1 LLLEF
6 IFIGIFVFVIS
17 YLIFFILRSSIKAE
31 KDFSL
36 DVYRYL
42 SRRYSK
48 TVIVDYGGISTDPII
63 QSRDAGPFKL
73 VEVKVVTH
81 KETNRTDQ
89 DLILRGEV
97 DHRKYQKGDN
107 EPFNLSLSLESRWD
121 KIPRYKKT
129 SRQEV
134 EIGIP
139 RFDDRFLILT
149 ENLLFAQNMLVRAD
163 LGKLILR
170 SFDLEGFDLGRVQDV
185 PVIQV
190 RMETMSS
197 NSFVQAFNILLG
209 TVGALS
215 ETGYLTRGIRKREKN
230 YLPPPSRI
238 PKAEKEIPIYEEIR
252 IVSNDKQEKVVST
265 NEETGK
271 IAESYLEISADFDKP
286 IEKIVPVKPV
296 STESPYQPL
305 FSSIRYQAKKVEFE
319 PSQVKIFTFS
329 RAAQEI
335 VVIFPSEELAHFN
348 ISSVLSPSLDFEL
361 QIKFQEKARST
372 DWSDSWKDITISGH
386 PKIIE
391 KLELHTGIAHRI
403 TSTGHCTITTKGQL
417 NKGIDVEITVPQTI
431 RGVNAGYSLL
441 KDIIWFFELIFI

>member
-1 LLLEF
+1 M
-6 IFIGIFVFVIS
+6 S
-17 YLIFFILRSSIKAE
+17 YLIFFLLRSSIKAE

-73 VEVKVVTH
+73 VEVKVITH
-81 KETNRTDQ
+81 KELNRTDQ

-97 DHRKYQKGDN
+97 DPRKYQKGEN

-121 KIPRYKKT
+121 KMSQHGK
-129 SRQEV
+129 EV

-139 RFDDRFLILT
+139 RFDDRFLIISENSLFSQ
-149 ENLLFAQNMLVRAD
+149 NLLVRTD

-170 SFDLEGFDLGRVQDV
+170 SFDLEGFDLRWVQDV

-197 NSFVQAFNILLG
+197 NSFVQAYNILLG

-215 ETGYLTRGIRKREKN
+215 ETGYLTRGTRKRKKIDH
-230 YLPPPSRI
+230 PPPSRI
-238 PKAEKEIPIYEEIR
+238 SKLEKEIPIYEEIQQ
-252 IVSNDKQEKVVST
+252 VSNDKQEKVVSIK
-265 NEETGK
+265 GK
-271 IAESYLEISADFDKP
+271 PVEIEESYLEIPTDYEKP
-286 IEKIVPVKPV
+286 IDEVVPAKPV
-296 STESPYQPL
+296 STESPYKPL

-335 VVIFPSEELAHFN
+335 IVTFPSEELAHFKM
-348 ISSVLSPSLDFEL
+348 SSVLSPSLDFEL
-361 QIKFQEKARST
+361 QIKFQEKARPT
-372 DWSDSWKDITISGH
+372 DWGDSWKDITISGQ
-386 PKIIE
+386 PEIID
-391 KLELHTGIAHRI
+391 KLKLHTGIAHRI
-403 TSTGHCTITTKGQL
+403 TDTGHCTITTKGQPH
-417 NKGIDVEITVPQTI
+417 KGIDFEIIVPQTI
-431 RGVNAGYSLL
+431 RGINAGYSLL
-441 KDIIWFFELIFI
+441 KDMIWFFELIFI

>member
-1 LLLEF
+1 MLEF

-81 KETNRTDQ
+81 KESNRTDQ

-107 EPFNLSLSLESRWD
+107 EPFNLSLSLESRWN
-121 KIPRYKKT
+121 KM
-129 SRQEV
+129 SRHGKEV

-149 ENLLFAQNMLVRAD
+149 ENSLFAQNMLMRAD

-170 SFDLEGFDLGRVQDV
+170 SFDLEGFDLRWVQDV

-197 NSFVQAFNILLG
+197 NSFVQAYNILLG

-215 ETGYLTRGIRKREKN
+215 ETGYLMRGIRKRKKID
-230 YLPPPSRI
+230 LPPPLRI
-238 PKAEKEIPIYEEIR
+238 PKIEKEIQ
-252 IVSNDKQEKVVST
+252 IVSNAFPEKAVSIK
-265 NEETGK
+265 EEPVE
-271 IAESYLEISADFDKP
+271 IDESYLEISADFDKP
-286 IEKIVPVKPV
+286 IEEIVPAKLI
-296 STESPYQPL
+296 SIENPYQSL
-305 FSSIRYQAKKVEFE
+305 FSSIRYQVKKLEFE
-319 PSQVKIFTFS
+319 ASQVKILTFS

-335 VVIFPSEELAHFN
+335 IVTFPGEELAQFN
-348 ISSVLSPSLDFEL
+348 MVSVLSPSLIFEL

-386 PKIIE
+386 PEIID
-391 KLELHTGIAHRI
+391 KLKLHTGIAHRI
-403 TSTGHCTITTKGQL
+403 TDTDLCIITTKGQP
-417 NKGIDVEITVPQTI
+417 NKGIDFKITVPQTI
-431 RGVNAGYSLL
+431 RGINAGYSLL
-441 KDIIWFFELIFI
+441 KDMIWFFELVFI